1 MVYNPGPLYPLFC
14 SGYQQSQLGWGLS
27 ASFPS
32 VSFYWI
38 IIQVMVEILWRARI
52 PRLRWSTRKC
62 NPERGWVTG
71 TAQKACHQPH
81 TVCISHFLVAC
92 DPVPKKKQLR
102 EGRFVLAHG
111 GEDMVAEAVHCC
123 VPGAGSPCTSHG
135 TNQEAERMRAQ
146 VCLGFHPQGLHAVNP
161 FSFPPIYS
169 TGRGGH

>member
-1 MVYNPGPLYPLFC
+1 M
-14 SGYQQSQLGWGLS
+14 
-27 ASFPS
+27 
-32 VSFYWI
+32 
-38 IIQVMVEILWRARI
+38 EILWRARI
-52 PRLRWSTRKC
+52 PQLRWSTRKC
-62 NPERGWVTG
+62 NPERGWVMG

-111 GEDMVAEAVHCC
+111 GEDTVAGAVHCC

-135 TNQEAERMRAQ
+135 TNQEAERTRAR

-169 TGRGGH
+169 TGRGGHCFYGSRFSTLPHMVNLRSHQT